1 VPWAAST
8 SRSEGA
14 SIIPRNLPDAPLSRT
29 ARWLF
34 CTPAWSRHLLKALLE
49 AEHNRLA
56 EVEKSERHRAEEKA
70 ERDPWQRK
78 PSGTPSRLIPGFAFA
93 DLNWFR
99 QRA

>member
-1 VPWAAST
+1 
-8 SRSEGA
+8 
-14 SIIPRNLPDAPLSRT
+14 
-29 ARWLF
+29 
-34 CTPAWSRHLLKALLE
+34 LLE

-70 ERDPWQRK
+70 ERDPRQRK